1 MWLNW
6 IRCDR
11 AYDMLG
17 LERLELRHL
26 RFDLLMCYEII
37 YNHVDINRDCFF
49 LHLLPILALEVIPLN

>member
-1 MWLNW
+1 
-6 IRCDR
+6 
-11 AYDMLG
+11 MLG

-49 LHLLPILALEVIPLN
+49 TLATVMLPILVLEVIPLN